1 MGQAALVGKNII
13 DLAADADLDHRHE
26 GSRRIRCT
34 AARGGQA
41 PGAGKGAQLARC
53 RQSRVALRFG
63 GRRQG
68 SGLSTRGGGTWP
80 NYYTAAA
87 DVCMWDIL
95 GKAVNRPIYKILS
108 GGMPTKDRLMAYAS
122 SQHLPTV
129 EDYVP
134 DVLKAKEQGFA
145 PTRFIPAAASM
156 RPGRRFPATSG
167 TWRRF
172 ARCARRWATS
182 LS

>member
-1 MGQAALVGKNII
+1 M
-13 DLAADADLDHRHE
+13 R
-26 GSRRIRCT
+26 
-34 AARGGQA
+34 AARAGGGGGGGGGGAFVA
-41 PGAGKGAQLARC
+41 PGFGAVAGNPGAHSAFEGP
-53 RQSRVALRFG
+53 AF
-63 GRRQG
+63 QG

-134 DVLKAKEQGFA
+134 DVRRRRPRDSGR
-145 PTRFIPAAASM
+145 TRSIPAMAST
-156 RPGRRFPATSG
+156 RPARRFPPISG

-172 ARCARRWATS
+172 ARCARPWATS